1 MFLKGALQRAG
12 VVSFSN
18 LTQKYAT
25 FAHQMGAVIPLA
37 EKAIIFFGPNRKASV
52 MSAFRLALG
61 CVDRVEKG
69 LGQGLAGEGFG

>member
-1 MFLKGALQRAG
+1 MFLKGALQGAG
-12 VVSFSN
+12 VVAFSN

-25 FAHQMGAVIPLA
+25 FAHHIGAVIPPQKRQL
-37 EKAIIFFGPNRKASV
+37 FFRAKQEGVV